1 MLCFAAELT
10 APFIGAWFYTKDAQ
24 VSPSG
29 VPEGEGQ
36 GRDRAAVASAVG
48 GQLQAGGDTELPR
61 HRGGG
66 QQPGQKSAGSA
77 RRLRSGQ

>member
-1 MLCFAAELT
+1 MHKFHPVESHR
-10 APFIGAWFYTKDAQ
+10 GKDR
-24 VSPSG
+24 
-29 VPEGEGQ
+29 EGTRLQ
-36 GRDRAAVASAVG
+36 WPQQLG